1 MSIEQL
7 SPTALWQ
14 HFAQICQ
21 FPRPSKHEIAL
32 RDYLQGWA
40 QSKNLTTKIDQ
51 VGNLIIRK
59 AASPGMEQRIGV
71 VLQAHLD
78 MVAQKNETTLHD
90 FLTDPILPRID
101 GDWVRASG
109 TTLGADN
116 GIGVAAALA
125 VLGSEDLVHG
135 PIEVLLTID
144 EEAGMTGA
152 QGLEGGL
159 LQGQYLL
166 NLDTEDW
173 GEVYVGCAGG
183 VDVELNRS
191 LHSEPLPAGFVIR
204 ELAVTGLKGGHSG
217 VDIHLDRGNAI
228 KVMARLISKAI
239 PLFEPRLVSMR
250 GGTLRNALPREAF
263 ATVAIPACDA
273 VQFDRFVAEF
283 AEQVQLE
290 LAFSEPSCAL
300 TCKPVEAAEV
310 LTLSRIDTRLV
321 IDLLLALPH
330 GVRRWSPSVAGVVE
344 TSNNLGVVRIDGRRF
359 EAVLML
365 RSLTDLGLQELQS
378 MIESVARLGQLN
390 IEASGAY
397 PGWAPDL
404 ASGALKLVQD
414 VYQALYS
421 DVPAVKVIHAGL
433 ECGLIGRAYP
443 NLEMVSFGPTIRGA
457 HSPDERVQISTVAQ
471 FWDLLIACLAAVPV
485 LEAEKKVAELA

>member
-7 SPTALWQ
+7 TPSLLWQ

-21 FPRPSKHEIAL
+21 FPRPSKHETAL
-32 RDYLQGWA
+32 RNHLQAWA
-40 QSKNLTTKIDQ
+40 QAQGLATELDT

-59 AASPGMEQRIGV
+59 PATQGMENRLGV

-78 MVAQKNETTLHD
+78 MVAQKNETTVHD
-90 FLTDPILPRID
+90 FLTDPIRTHID
-101 GDWVRASG
+101 GDWVRAQG

-125 VLGSEDLVHG
+125 VLGSRDIAHG
-135 PIEVLLTID
+135 PLEVLLTID

-152 QGLEGGL
+152 QGLQGGL

-183 VDVELNRS
+183 VDVTLTRS
-191 LHSEPLPAGFVIR
+191 LHSEAMPAGFVVR
-204 ELAVTGLKGGHSG
+204 EVALTGLKGGHSG
-217 VDIHLDRGNAI
+217 VDIHLERGNAI
-228 KVMARLISKAI
+228 KLLARLICGAI
-239 PLFEPRLVSMR
+239 PQFDARLIQLR

-263 ATVAIPACDA
+263 ALLAIPACDA
-273 VQFDRFVAEF
+273 VQFDRFVL
-283 AEQVQLE
+283 QYQQQLQDE
-290 LAFSEPSCAL
+290 LAEVEPRLVLACQSL
-300 TCKPVEAAEV
+300 EMGDKPA
-310 LTLSRIDTRLV
+310 LTLSDTRMV

-330 GVRRWSPSVAGVVE
+330 GVRRWSQQIAGVVE
-344 TSNNLGVVRIDGRRF
+344 TSNNLGVVRIDDRRF

-365 RSLTDLGLQELQS
+365 RSLTETGLAELQT
-378 MIESVARLGQLN
+378 MIESVARLGRLSF
-390 IEASGAY
+390 EASGAY
-397 PGWAPDL
+397 PGWAPNPN
-404 ASGALKLVQD
+404 SGALKLLQA
-414 VYQALYS
+414 VYQQLHGQE
-421 DVPAVKVIHAGL
+421 VAVKVIHAGL

-457 HSPDERVQISTVAQ
+457 HSPDERVQISSVEQ
-471 FWDLLIACLAAVPV
+471 FWGLLTASLAAMPV
-485 LEAEKKVAELA
+485 QTPN